1 MQYAHKLVDLVGQHI
16 HRMPSEQV
24 RIYFCAAIIY
34 CSHIKTVSLSFH
46 RWPTSFIISKKI
58 PVPSKEYVQ
67 SFELKKRIRKF
78 LKYLITKLLNT
89 RTRIINLMYT

>member
-34 CSHIKTVSLSFH
+34 CSLIKTISLSSLDGRQALLSLRRYPFL
-46 RWPTSFIISKKI
+46 PKNM
-58 PVPSKEYVQ
+58 Q
-67 SFELKKRIRKF
+67 SFELE
-78 LKYLITKLLNT
+78 KYVRMRMITNV
-89 RTRIINLMYT
+89 